1 MDLKNIIQE
10 YQQGKSI
17 AQLLKDYPSF
27 NRRQITKL
35 LEENQIPIRGG
46 RKRKQL
52 TTEQISEV
60 KKMID
65 EGAFLK
71 EVANYCNLDVA
82 TTARCLKEL
91 GLQIKNTNRIN
102 RRIKSNYFSTID
114 SPIKAYWLGFLFTD
128 GCVDHYKSTG
138 RIRLQLQKKDKEIL
152 ERFQEDLGLDGKII
166 YDIRPNSTCCSVE
179 FTDEQ
184 IYNDLA
190 KYNIIPNKTY
200 LINHIPYQKIPKKYW
215 SAYALGLFDGDGSL
229 SYSKDFSTDVTLN
242 YTAYHETEVQDFQ
255 TLINFLI
262 NNKKINKNF
271 FTSAWHTQWR
281 GRLQVL
287 KILDVLYK
295 DCPIHL
301 QRKYNKYFSLKNRL
315 K

>member
-1 MDLKNIIQE
+1 MELKNIIQE

-128 GCVDHYKSTG
+128 
-138 RIRLQLQKKDKEIL
+138 
-152 ERFQEDLGLDGKII
+152 
-166 YDIRPNSTCCSVE
+166 
-179 FTDEQ
+179 EQ

-229 SYSKDFSTDVTLN
+229 SYSKNFSTDVTLN

-295 DCPIHL
+295 YCPRHL
-301 QRKYNKYFSLKNRL
+301 QRKYNKYLSLKNSL